1 MLKTAYSFG
10 EHDQTALDQT
20 VEDTVT
26 LNVSKVLPELKASV
40 HAIRKDGTEA
50 SAVQSVRYDKNGIA
64 YPVYPTLAVPN
75 RSETEQTW
83 YQFPLTN
90 NSRSTSS
97 HALLQVNMD
106 SVGNA
111 PTDCLKDIEGFDT
124 RKIVLNGIGDGRA
137 AAIEKI
143 ELFDWNNTTYTAD
156 TEANIVPSL
165 TVGSDAL

>member
-1 MLKTAYSFG
+1 M
-10 EHDQTALDQT
+10 
-20 VEDTVT
+20 
-26 LNVSKVLPELKASV
+26 
-40 HAIRKDGTEA
+40 
-50 SAVQSVRYDKNGIA
+50 
-64 YPVYPTLAVPN
+64 PN
-75 RSETEQTW
+75 RSKTEQTW
-83 YQFPLTN
+83 YQFLLTN

-106 SVGNA
+106 SVGNE

-143 ELFDWNNTTYTAD
+143 ELFDYDNTTYTAD

-165 TVGSDAL
+165 TVGSDAHRRQDVGKGIQEAEKLLQELGFPYISRFRERKLLQEKVMIR